1 MLDFLE
7 TPNRASKP
15 RQRGI
20 THALDSG
27 TGIQQARDR
36 LAVCEEFV
44 DIVKLGWGTGYVTD
58 RLERKVDLY
67 HDHGIPVYFGGTLF
81 EIAVM
86 QDEVGAYVETMKELG
101 IDHVEVSTGVIEM
114 DHDRKCQYV
123 SDLSEEFTVL
133 SEIGRKDS
141 EEALSPEQ
149 WRERAQR
156 ERAAGAWK
164 VITEGRAGGETGVYD
179 DDGAVRSALLEAI
192 EASVGSEAL
201 LFEAPRKE
209 QQAWFVNQF
218 GPSVN
223 LGNVRLDDVIPVETL
238 RRGLRGD
245 TMDTIQTDERE
256 RDRTAREPDETAVPV
271 VIDDA

>member
-7 TPNRASKP
+7 TPTRSSKP
-15 RQRGI
+15 RETGI

-27 TGIQQARDR
+27 MGVQQVRDQ
-36 LAVCEEFV
+36 LAVCEEYV

-58 RLERKVDLY
+58 RLERKIDLY
-67 HDHGIPVYFGGTLF
+67 RDHGIPAYFGGTLF

-86 QDEVGAYVETMKELG
+86 QDEVGAFVEAMEDLG
-101 IDHVEVSTGVIEM
+101 VDHVEVSTGVIEM

-123 SDLSEEFTVL
+123 SELSEEFTVL

-141 EEALSPEQ
+141 EETLSSEQ
-149 WRERAQR
+149 WRERARR
-156 ERAAGAWK
+156 ELDAGAWK

-179 DDGAVRSALLEAI
+179 DEGEVRSALLKEI
-192 EASVGSEAL
+192 EASVDSDVL

-223 LGNVRLDDVIPVETL
+223 LGNIRLDDVIPVETL

-245 TMDTIQTDERE
+245 TMETIQTDERE
-256 RDRTAREPDETAVPV
+256 RTARETDETAVPV